1 MKYPP
6 HIYADAFLSLM
17 ETHPEEKNKIM
28 AGLVRALNVSGDIGN
43 AEKVIASIE
52 EKIARKEGRVKI
64 KVYAARILHE
74 SLLDK
79 IKNAFGNEALVHQ
92 VIDPEIIAGVKLVVN
107 DEIMID
113 ATLKKKLERIT
124 KSTRV

>member
-28 AGLVRALNVSGDIGN
+28 AGLVRALNASGDIGN

>member
-1 MKYPP
+1 
-6 HIYADAFLSLM
+6 M

-28 AGLVRALNVSGDIGN
+28 AGLIRTLNVSGDIGN

>member
-28 AGLVRALNVSGDIGN
+28 AGLIRTLNVSGDIGN